1 MAYQQVL
8 GGRGLFCFTMKHL
21 FISLGWKPNKNWTYD
36 LYHFLLCIPKWL
48 SCSIPTWFLSLFLN
62 DYFYSHKISF
72 LYSYMTYLYS
82 YMIYLL
88 FLHDYLSLLLYDY
101 LSIPMWLYFSI
112 PLWLVSCYIFSIPT
126 WLFLNL
132 LHDNLSLIVH
142 DMTIF
147 LYTCIIFS
155 IPSSYSCLFYMTIY
169 SYMTFLYSF
178 MFIPT
183 WLIFDIFLITIL
195 PHEIC
200 SLLFHYCLFLF
211 FNGLFL
217 HFLYFCMIIFLYSK
231 ITIYLSDHLTLSS
244 YFYIRI
250 KAQCFKLHLE
260 INYYC

>member
-1 MAYQQVL
+1 MTI
-8 GGRGLFCFTMKHL
+8 F
-21 FISLGWKPNKNWTYD
+21 
-36 LYHFLLCIPKWL
+36 
-48 SCSIPTWFLSLFLN
+48 IPTRLVFSTLIWLTF
-62 DYFYSHKISF
+62 
-72 LYSYMTYLYS
+72 TPT
-82 YMIYLL
+82 LL
-88 FLHDYLSLLLYDY
+88 FLHDYLYLLLYDY

-195 PHEIC
+195 LNEIFFSTL
-200 SLLFHYCLFLF
+200 SLLSFSIL
-211 FNGLFL
+211 
-217 HFLYFCMIIFLYSK
+217 
-231 ITIYLSDHLTLSS
+231 
-244 YFYIRI
+244 
-250 KAQCFKLHLE
+250 
-260 INYYC
+260 